1 MFLTKIGSHKK
12 RKLKKVM
19 KKSLGEGVNLP
30 HPNRN
35 RVKDDKKYSRSIVIL
50 QKTLKI
56 ILKMLKRTFISQQ
69 TYLYIQVTD
78 ILKFY
83 EVLFCTYCK
92 GLFYL

>member
-1 MFLTKIGSHKK
+1 M
-12 RKLKKVM
+12 
-19 KKSLGEGVNLP
+19 
-30 HPNRN
+30 
-35 RVKDDKKYSRSIVIL
+35 
-50 QKTLKI
+50 
-56 ILKMLKRTFISQQ
+56 ILKMLKKTFISQQ